1 MNFKFYKGEEMNE
14 KQLNLGLQYLEM
26 EFGRDQV
33 KGAIKNVKKFKVEIP
48 SWIFG
53 DFGGG
58 RFGEY
63 TPPGYAR
70 DIKEKLDDAA
80 YINQLTGAADQ
91 IATHVLWDFSEDGL
105 TGSYEIAE
113 KVKGEAS
120 DRGIKLGSINPT
132 YFLKGS
138 HRGSLSA
145 LEKKTRSNYIEQTLL
160 AAKIAQN
167 LAIGVV
173 ALWLPDGSNYPGQV
187 ELRKTIDLTRNS
199 LSELADKIDKKVRVL
214 IEYKVFEPGTYS
226 TILSDWGSAYLL
238 AKEFGPNAGV
248 LIDMGHHHHTANI
261 EQIVARL
268 ISDGIYGGFHFNTR
282 YAADDDH
289 SVEPNPE
296 MARIFYELLVGEVI
310 GNDNPEKDWDYM
322 IDQCSGREN
331 RMHAILHSIDSLQIS
346 LAKASL
352 VNQHLLT
359 KYQKEDEIIL
369 ANRLFNDALLNAD
382 VRPIVAAARL
392 EKDLPENPIT
402 VYIESGYQRKIEKER
417 D

>member
-1 MNFKFYKGEEMNE
+1 MNE

-26 EFGRDQV
+26 EFGINQV
-33 KGAIKNVKKFKVEIP
+33 KVAIENVKKFKVEIP

-53 DFGGG
+53 DFGSG
-58 RFGEY
+58 RFGDY
-63 TPPGYAR
+63 TPPGCAR
-70 DIKEKLDDAA
+70 DIQEKLDDAA
-80 YINQLTGAADQ
+80 YINQLTGATDQ

-113 KVKGEAS
+113 KVKVEALN
-120 DRGIKLGSINPT
+120 RGIMLGSINPT

-138 HRGSLSA
+138 YRGSLSA
-145 LEKKTRSNYIEQTLL
+145 FEQETRSNYIEQTLL

-167 LAIGVV
+167 LAIGIV

-187 ELRKTIDLTRNS
+187 ELRKTISLTRNS
-199 LSELADKIDKKVRVL
+199 FSELADKIDKKVRVL

-226 TILSDWGSAYLL
+226 TVLADWGSAYLL

-268 ISDGIYGGFHFNTR
+268 INTGIYGGFHFNTR
-282 YAADDDH
+282 YVADDDH

-296 MARIFYELLVGEVI
+296 MARIFYELLVGKVI
-310 GNDNPEKDWDYM
+310 CNDNPVKDWAYM
-322 IDQCSGREN
+322 IDQCSSREN

-352 VNQHLLT
+352 VNQDLLT

-369 ANRLFNDALLNAD
+369 ANRVFNDALLNAD
-382 VRPIVAAARL
+382 VRPIIAAARL
-392 EKDLPENPIT
+392 EKDLPENPIAA
-402 VYIESGYQRKIEKER
+402 YIESGYQRKIEKER